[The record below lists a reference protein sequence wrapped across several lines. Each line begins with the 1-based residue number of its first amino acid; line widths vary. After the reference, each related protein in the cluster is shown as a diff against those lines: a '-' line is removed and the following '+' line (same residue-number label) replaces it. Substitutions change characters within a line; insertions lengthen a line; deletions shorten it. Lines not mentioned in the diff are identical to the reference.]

1 MLAVAHFKQKSLCP
15 VAFPASV
22 ILRDYFYCSS
32 AARLDAAK
40 MLRTKKRK
48 PCSLQA
54 KTTGYKNGMKGSGRA
69 LPLKDIKQKLMWRP
83 LSCLMARGVWSWSK
97 PQQQLRRSSNKIT
110 KENVWFMTRSSPV
123 VCVPDDKWNVRVLA
137 AVYLVNR
144 YYGEHA
150 ADFPLLLC
158 SLTSCF
164 LSEHRFWCRLCRVR
178 FFSPSPYMRAQMCS
192 ITLIT
197 SWPVTFKSHQKLW
210 LKEGKNSDKLE
221 NKQHKNNSL
230 LLRVLKIIK
239 TCNYICAKQRK
250 VAQLTPTGHISISS
264 ERVESDWEGGRAF
277 GWESPL
283 QVQSHAWAVTSGWK
297 TTHVAGEGRKLN

>member
-15 VAFPASV
+15 VAFAASV

-40 MLRTKKRK
+40 MLRTKERK
-48 PCSLQA
+48 PCSLQG
-54 KTTGYKNGMKGSGRA
+54 KTTGHKTGIKGSGRA
-69 LPLKDIKQKLMWRP
+69 LTLEDIKQKLMWCP

-110 KENVWFMTRSSPV
+110 KENLWFMIRSSPV

-164 LSEHRFWCRLCRVR
+164 LSEHRLWCQKTLTPYYFCRVR
-178 FFSPSPYMRAQMCS
+178 FFPPLPIYESSNVQHYSDNLVACS
-192 ITLIT
+192 IQIPPET
-197 SWPVTFKSHQKLW
+197 VA
-210 LKEGKNSDKLE
+210 EGGK
-221 NKQHKNNSL
+221 
-230 LLRVLKIIK
+230 
-239 TCNYICAKQRK
+239 KQR
-250 VAQLTPTGHISISS
+250 
-264 ERVESDWEGGRAF
+264 
-277 GWESPL
+277 
-283 QVQSHAWAVTSGWK
+283 
-297 TTHVAGEGRKLN
+297 